1 MVISTVK
8 RKNLLEGALDRKTAH
23 SSIIVMSCHKYQF
36 CHDKRS
42 SCCDKHMFVVTK
54 HVFCH
59 DKSML
64 VMTKLLS
71 QETYFCCNKSFVMT
85 NICSNK
91 HNFVRTKLLSRQ
103 AYFCRDKHVLVVTK
117 HILSWQKYAF
127 ASFCHDKSFVTTNIC
142 SNKHNFVTT
151 KLLSRQAHF
160 CRDKHVFVATKHIF
174 CHNKSMLVTTKLVT
188 TNTCLVSRQI
198 FVATKVWSWQ
208 KMFVSRNKSFVVA
221 ASIVLRLRL
230 TKRVCCRDKNYTCGS
245 SRQWYSS
252 VSEQRPRTQVR
263 NTEHWPG
270 E

>member
-8 RKNLLEGALDRKTAH
+8 RKNLLEGGLDRKTAH
-23 SSIIVMSCHKYQF
+23 SSIIGSSCHKYQF

-54 HVFCH
+54 HVFCR

-64 VMTKLLS
+64 VVTKLLS

-117 HILSWQKYAF
+117 HI
-127 ASFCHDKSFVTTNIC
+127 FCHDKSMLL
-142 SNKHNFVTT
+142 HPFVTT
-151 KLLSRQAHF
+151 KVLSRQIFVATNIILSQQNF
-160 CRDKHVFVATKHIF
+160 CRDKLTFVVTNTFLSPTKHIF
-174 CHNKSMLVTTKLVT
+174 CHNKSMLVTTKIVT

-198 FVATKVWSWQ
+198 FVATKVLS
-208 KMFVSRNKSFVVA
+208 
-221 ASIVLRLRL
+221 
-230 TKRVCCRDKNYTCGS
+230 
-245 SRQWYSS
+245 
-252 VSEQRPRTQVR
+252 
-263 NTEHWPG
+263 
-270 E
+270 